1 MVVNSNYTVLETLIK
16 SRQFYIGVNSKCPET
31 FHPIF
36 LPDEVTQAQTWGT
49 VLTPYLMPRL

>member
-16 SRQFYIGVNSKCPET
+16 YRQFYIGVNSKCPET

-49 VLTPYLMPRL
+49 VLTPY